1 MGYIP
6 KKVKFIIDKHIE
18 MIEERLPDLL
28 EGYYIYGSLSL
39 GKFHYGFSDIDFIAV
54 VNREVS
60 EEELEV
66 LKYIHNS
73 INKKYRKT
81 TLDGMYV
88 MEEDIE
94 SLNKEGDRCIRF
106 NDGKFEGYIKFNRNS
121 IDAYQ
126 LKKCGIVIKGKDIE
140 DYKLEVN
147 FDILINEM
155 RNNLNSYWV
164 NWMNGCKKFMSSK
177 YIGSFVSLKNIEW
190 GVLGVSRLYYTLN
203 EKDITSKVGAGEYAL
218 SKVPAKWHNIIKE
231 SMKLRKDSKESYYKS
246 FSKRRDDAL
255 EYMDYIIK
263 ESNRLLDGK
272 K

>member
-6 KKVKFIIDKHIE
+6 KKVKLIIDKHIE
-18 MIEERLPDLL
+18 MIEERLPNLL

-39 GKFHYGFSDIDFIAV
+39 GKFHYGSSDIDFIAV
-54 VNREVS
+54 INREVNK
-60 EEELEV
+60 EELEI

-94 SLNKEGDRCIRF
+94 SIGKEENRSLRF
-106 NDGKFEGYIKFNRNS
+106 NDGKFEGYIRLNRNS

-126 LKKCGIVIKGKDIE
+126 LRKCGITIIGKEIE
-140 DYKLEVN
+140 EYNLEVN
-147 FDILINEM
+147 FDILLNEM

-190 GVLGVSRLYYTLN
+190 GVLGISRLYYTFN

-218 SKVPAKWHNIIKE
+218 SKVPSKWHNIIKE
-231 SMKLRKDSKESYYKS
+231 SMKLRNDSKDSYYNS
-246 FSKRRDDAL
+246 ISKRRNDAL

-263 ESNRLLDGK
+263 ESNRLFLEK